1 MPKDVEAALAP
12 DGPRHPGVH
21 ERQLDVLEDVV
32 LRNEIEGLEDEADP
46 PVADA
51 RQLGVVDV
59 LDGDAVEAVAAAA
72 RAVEAPEEMEE
83 RRLARPRRSH
93 DGDELPLLD
102 REVHAAQRGDLGRT
116 DRVGPAEPGGFD
128 QHLRRPRAAGDS
140 RARARLR

>member
-1 MPKDVEAALAP
+1 EELHDAFARLGVEVAGRLVAEEEQRLDDQGARDGGALHLPARELRRPAVHLVLEADVPKDVEAALAP
-12 DGPRHPGVH
+12 DGPRHPGIH

-72 RAVEAPEEMEE
+72 RAVEAP
-83 RRLARPRRSH
+83 
-93 DGDELPLLD
+93 G
-102 REVHAAQRGDLGRT
+102 
-116 DRVGPAEPGGFD
+116 
-128 QHLRRPRAAGDS
+128 
-140 RARARLR
+140 